1 MSQIEKGCL
10 YLVSTPIGNLADITY
25 RAEETLKTVDAVG
38 AEDTRHSKK
47 LLQHLGIDTPMF
59 ALHEHNEKQKTESII
74 QRLKLGE
81 AIALISDAGTPL
93 ISDPGFTLVRDARK
107 AGVRVIPVP
116 GASSILAALT
126 CSGLPTDRFVFEGF
140 LPSKKTGRKK
150 LLLSFEREKRTVVFF
165 EAPHRLLESLKDCSE
180 ILGGFRDAVVCREL
194 TKTWETFIDG
204 SLDEIV
210 EKVSADANQCKGE
223 IVIIVS
229 GYKQEMQIDEEV
241 LKMLDLLLEAL
252 PLKKAAVIV
261 AKFFGINKNT
271 VYQAGIDRKNHTQ

>member
-10 YLVSTPIGNLADITY
+10 YIVATPIGNLGDITY
-25 RAEETLKTVDAVG
+25 RAEETLKGVDAIA

-74 QRLKLGE
+74 QRIKLGE

-107 AGVRVIPVP
+107 SGIKVIPVP

-126 CSGLPTDRFVFEGF
+126 CSGLPTDRFAFEGF
-140 LPSKKTGRKK
+140 LPSKKGSRKK
-150 LLLSFEREKRTVVFF
+150 LLLSLERESRTTVYF
-165 EAPHRLLESLKDCSE
+165 EAPHRLIESLKDCSE
-180 ILGGFRDAVVCREL
+180 IMGGNRNAVLCREL
-194 TKTWETFIDG
+194 TKTWETFIYG
-204 SLDEIV
+204 SLNEIV

-223 IVIIVS
+223 IVIIIS
-229 GYKQEMQIDEEV
+229 GYKQEMEIDNDV
-241 LKMLDLLLEAL
+241 LKMLDLLLEVL
-252 PLKKAAVIV
+252 PLKKAATLT
-261 AKFFGINKNT
+261 AKYFGINKNT
-271 VYQAGIDRKNHTQ
+271 VYQAGVERKNRSQ